1 MDCKMPIKINAKGT
15 FSAWVNSMDKLVSFH
30 PVEGF
35 QPVNFDDR
43 EQFLCEIQL
52 MAETG
57 YRFQ

>member
-1 MDCKMPIKINAKGT
+1 MPIKINAKGT